1 MAHILEVEGN
11 KMGFSRS
18 YRASIDRIRGITF
31 TVPKREMQDNIIN
44 MIEEIEQKISEAE
57 KKIEDLS
64 EKKASIL
71 NHYLN

>member
-1 MAHILEVEGN
+1 
-11 KMGFSRS
+11 
-18 YRASIDRIRGITF
+18 
-31 TVPKREMQDNIIN
+31 MQDNIIN